1 MIREDNITLETLTE
15 DLKTEGITL
24 KEYVT
29 RSEGAAL
36 FTTSLNKILIAKYN
50 TFPSVHKIIMK
61 TVTLGDGQGS
71 DVKFP
76 DLNGINPAYVPE
88 LSEIPFA
95 NMDITSTT
103 VMADKYAIR
112 AGISQEMID
121 DNETQ
126 LLSWTMG
133 MIGTKMAETEDE
145 EAIKALHTYCATG
158 AAVDTSVPTYKGRYN
173 RGVYHLTGTTTNG
186 LSATALD
193 WEVIVNTAMNALQ
206 SQTITLLGETYRY
219 PVMANMLF
227 LHTSKAIGA
236 RKVLATPTVTVMS
249 GVGAPGGGGTYGGG
263 TKANLYNG
271 LLTVVA
277 SPFCPN
283 RTAWIFDVN
292 RGSMVFLQRKSPAI
306 DKNANWAFDAQEVRA
321 RSRFRAAVIEQRGL
335 HPLYF

>member
-15 DLKTEGITL
+15 DLKADNISL

-36 FTTSLNKILIAKYN
+36 FTVSLNKVLIDKYN
-50 TFPSVHKIIMK
+50 TFPSVHKQIMK

-95 NMDITSTT
+95 NLDITSTT
-103 VMADKYAIR
+103 VEPDKFAIR

-133 MIGTKMAETEDE
+133 MVGTKMAETEDE

-158 AAVDTSVPTYKGRYN
+158 AVVDTSLATYKGRYN
-173 RGVYHLTGTTTNG
+173 RGVYHLTGATTNG
-186 LSATALD
+186 LSASALD
-193 WEVIVNTAMNALQ
+193 WETIVNTAMNALQ

-219 PVMANMLF
+219 PVMANTLF
-227 LHTSKAIGA
+227 LHTSKAIAA
-236 RKVLATPTVTVMS
+236 RKVLASARVIVAS
-249 GVGAPGGGGTYGGG
+249 GLNAPGAGLMVGGGE
-263 TKANLYNG
+263 NLYNG
-271 LLTVVA
+271 LLTVIA
-277 SPFCPN
+277 SPFCPT
-283 RTAWIFDVN
+283 RTGFIFDVN

-321 RSRFRAAVIEQRGL
+321 KSRFRAAVIEERGL
-335 HPLYF
+335 HPIYY